1 MKDKASEKPD
11 AMEYGRALTGLTI
24 NLLVQ
29 DIDASLHFQREVLG
43 AVVLYS
49 DSEFAALQGF
59 GASWMLHADST
70 YSRHPLRGAVVD
82 LAARGGGVELRLH
95 HCDPDAAEAAARAHD
110 YTVLDSA
117 ADKPHGVREVFL
129 IDPDGYVWVPDS
141 PLTG

>member
-1 MKDKASEKPD
+1 MSEKLD

-24 NLLVQ
+24 NLLVR

-43 AVVLYS
+43 AEVLYS
-49 DSEFAALQGF
+49 DSEFAALQGI

-70 YSRHPLRGAVVD
+70 YSHHPLRGAVED
-82 LAARGGGVELRLH
+82 LPARGGGVELRLH
-95 HCDPDAAEAAARAHD
+95 NCDPDAAEAAARAHD
-110 YTVLDSA
+110 YTVLDGA

-129 IDPDGYVWVPDS
+129 IDPDGYVWVPDI